1 MPLILT
7 FLTHVVIDA
16 RTQEHVSTHASAY
29 EARGSF
35 IEEQKDEWVKEADV
49 IHNKCHS
56 RGHVLS
62 IATRIFEHFFS
73 FLSSLNNALF
83 DRIFVFVF
91 FYTKFLLKIFL
102 KNIFL
107 NNIYDKSNQPKK
119 DLESNLLRFKERIT
133 PISSQIWNTQ
143 LFFTHI
149 LIFLTDKFLIER
161 FLKIFFSPSLSR
173 K

>member
-1 MPLILT
+1 MAFERNVRDLIFLDQSRHTSWFMPLILT

-62 IATRIFEHFFS
+62 IATWIFEHSFFYHHLIIHQRCTS
-73 FLSSLNNALF
+73 EFRNFIFILF
-83 DRIFVFVF
+83 ASHFFNRILVF
-91 FYTKFLLKIFL
+91 FLYKINCIIL
-102 KNIFL
+102 MKSIFL
-107 NNIYDKSNQPKK
+107 NNIYNKSKQQEKRRKK
-119 DLESNLLRFKERIT
+119 IQNEFIT
-133 PISSQIWNTQ
+133 
-143 LFFTHI
+143 F
-149 LIFLTDKFLIER
+149 
-161 FLKIFFSPSLSR
+161 
-173 K
+173 